1 MRIAVTGATGF
12 VGSHVAAQ
20 LEADGHDVVA
30 LTRRPES
37 YDGPGRAVR
46 ADVDDPASLA
56 AALDGAD
63 AAYYLVHSL
72 AEADFAERDRRG
84 ATSFARAADA
94 GGVRHVV
101 YLGGLGDDH
110 DDLSP
115 HLRSRREVERI
126 LLAEAPTTA
135 VRAAIVVGEGSIS
148 WEILC
153 QLVERLPAMVT
164 PRWVD
169 RHCQPVAIDDATAYL
184 IGVLDLGDEVVG
196 RAFEVGCH
204 EVLTYREMLEIVAE
218 MTARHRLIV
227 PVPVLSPRLS
237 SHWLRLITDV
247 DLPTARSLV
256 DSLTNDVVVGD
267 RRLEELL
274 DRPPL
279 GFRAAAELALAERIR
294 AAGSRRDAS

>member
-1 MRIAVTGATGF
+1 VE
-12 VGSHVAAQ
+12 Q
-20 LEADGHDVVA
+20 
-30 LTRRPES
+30 
-37 YDGPGRAVR
+37 
-46 ADVDDPASLA
+46 
-56 AALDGAD
+56 
-63 AAYYLVHSL
+63 
-72 AEADFAERDRRG
+72 
-84 ATSFARAADA
+84 
-94 GGVRHVV
+94 VV
-101 YLGGLGDDH
+101 YLGGLGDESDE
-110 DDLSP
+110 LSP

-169 RHCQPVAIDDATAYL
+169 RRCQPVALDDAVASLT
-184 IGVLDLGDEVVG
+184 GVLGRGDEVIG
-196 RAFEVGCH
+196 QSFEIGCS
-204 EVLTYREMLEIVAE
+204 EVLTYREMLEMVAA

-256 DSLTNDVVVGD
+256 DSLTNDVVVTD
-267 RRLEELL
+267 RRLEALL

-279 GFRAAAELALAERIR
+279 SFRAAAELALAERIR
-294 AAGSRRDAS
+294 AASDAVASS

>member
-12 VGSHVAAQ
+12 VGSHVAAR
-20 LEADGHDVVA
+20 LDSDGHEVVA
-30 LTRRPES
+30 ITRHPDD
-37 YDGPGRAVR
+37 YDGPGVA
-46 ADVDDPASLA
+46 AFGDVTDPASLR

-72 AEADFAERDRRG
+72 TDPDFAERDRAG
-84 ATSFARAADA
+84 ARSFADAATA
-94 GGVRHVV
+94 GGVGQVI
-101 YLGGLGDDH
+101 YLGGLGAED
-110 DDLSP
+110 DDLSD

-126 LLAEAPTTA
+126 LLDSAPTTA

-169 RHCQPVAIDDATAYL
+169 RRCQPVAIDDATCYL
-184 IGVLDLGDEVVG
+184 TGVLDGGDEVLG
-196 RAFEVGCH
+196 RSFEIGCH
-204 EVLTYREMLEIVAE
+204 EVLTYRQMLETVAE

-256 DSLTNDVVVGD
+256 ESLTNDVVVTD
-267 RRLEELL
+267 RRIEALVG
-274 DRPPL
+274 RSPMS
-279 GFRAAAELALAERIR
+279 FRAAAELALAERIR
-294 AAGSRRDAS
+294 ATADPASS

>member
-12 VGSHVAAQ
+12 VGSHVAEHLDA
-20 LEADGHDVVA
+20 AGHDVVA
-30 LTRRPES
+30 LTRHP
-37 YDGPGRAVR
+37 DGYEGVGTPVR
-46 ADVDDPASLA
+46 ADVEDAATLRPALE
-56 AALDGAD
+56 GVD

-72 AEADFAERDRRG
+72 TEADFAERDRAG
-84 ATSFARAADA
+84 ALAFADAAVAAD
-94 GGVRHVV
+94 VRHVV
-101 YLGGLGDDH
+101 YLGGLGDED
-110 DDLSP
+110 DDLSL

-126 LLAEAPTTA
+126 LLDAAPSTA

-153 QLVERLPAMVT
+153 QLVERLPAMIT

-169 RHCQPVAIDDATAYL
+169 RRCQPVAIDDVVAYL
-184 IGVLDLGDEVVG
+184 TGVLDHRDATVG
-196 RAFEVGCH
+196 QSFEVGCADVH
-204 EVLTYREMLEIVAE
+204 TYREMLEMVAT

-256 DSLTNDVVVGD
+256 DSLTNDVVVSD
-267 RRLEELL
+267 RRLEQLL

-279 GFRAAAELALAERIR
+279 SFRAAAELALAERIR
-294 AAGSRRDAS
+294 ANTDA